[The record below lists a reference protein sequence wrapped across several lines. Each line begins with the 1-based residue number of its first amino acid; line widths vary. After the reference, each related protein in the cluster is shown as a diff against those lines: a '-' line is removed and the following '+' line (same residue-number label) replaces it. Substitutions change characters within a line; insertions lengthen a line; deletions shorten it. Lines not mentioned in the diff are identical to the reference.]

1 MIRAL
6 SMQYEFSVQ
15 MRTSDISD
23 EFKDATITW
32 ATPPEYQPI
41 ISEEPIPLT
50 REQFTSISFAF
61 GGAYTHSQGVLQ
73 AGDLYR
79 YTDKLLNGLPAKL
92 HMLEKTALIQSSDYL
107 VPYVNTK
114 IASMLSKLAISG
126 TADPLWGRVEAIRSN
141 LR

>member
-1 MIRAL
+1 MTKARP
-6 SMQYEFSVQ
+6 MQYEFSVQ

-32 ATPPEYQPI
+32 ATPPGYQPI
-41 ISEEPIPLT
+41 ISNEPTPLT
-50 REQFTSISFAF
+50 REQVTSIAFAF
-61 GGAYTHSQGVLQ
+61 GGAYTHSQGVLR

-79 YTDKLLNGLPAKL
+79 YTDELLNGLPAKF
-92 HMLEKTALIQSSDYL
+92 HMLEKTALTESSGYL

-126 TADPLWGRVEAIRSN
+126 AADPLWGRIEATRLN